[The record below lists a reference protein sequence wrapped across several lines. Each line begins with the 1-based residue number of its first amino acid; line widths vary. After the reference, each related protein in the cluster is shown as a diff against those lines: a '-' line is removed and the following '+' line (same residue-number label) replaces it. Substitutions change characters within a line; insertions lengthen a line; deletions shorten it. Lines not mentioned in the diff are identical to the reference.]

1 MAAVSISVYT
11 LSEEVKH
18 SHGKHF
24 ARYGEKFGR
33 EDLKMDVY
41 LLPLS
46 EFSDA
51 LKCNRGA
58 LPDFTANDL
67 YHYAINSPS
76 NYTGRDLQAAKLWI
90 FIIILCEDG

>member
-18 SHGKHF
+18 FHGKHF
-24 ARYGEKFGR
+24 ARYVEKLGR

-51 LKCNRGA
+51 LKRNRDT

-76 NYTGRDLQAAKLWI
+76 NYTGRDLKAYKTLDLYYY
-90 FIIILCEDG
+90 FV

>member
-24 ARYGEKFGR
+24 ARYVEKCGR

-51 LKCNRGA
+51 LK
-58 LPDFTANDL
+58 
-67 YHYAINSPS
+67 
-76 NYTGRDLQAAKLWI
+76 
-90 FIIILCEDG
+90 